1 MEEGKHINI
10 RKGVSQSPV
19 PELAARELYD
29 AIYQSDIAFAVFYCS
44 PNYDLDVLGA
54 ELTRHFGD
62 INLIGCTTAGEITPK
77 GYLHGSLTGVSI
89 ASHQFEAVIACI
101 DDLDNFGFAQGGE
114 LSHAI
119 LSRLRRGGN
128 PPSADNSFGFMLIDG
143 LCLREEIIASA
154 LHGALGEIPLFGG
167 SAGDGVGFRKTFVY
181 HDGEFR
187 EGRAVFSLIRT
198 SLPFMVFKSE
208 HFTATEEMLVVT
220 AAEVKHRIVYEF
232 NAEPAA
238 DEYARLLDMSVE
250 QLSPAVFATHPVVI
264 RIGGQNFVRSIQ
276 KVNPDHSLT
285 FYCAIDKGMVMRLA
299 RGGSLVDD
307 MEQMFEE
314 IRQKIGPPALVISC
328 DCILRRMEIE
338 QTGIHE
344 DINRL
349 AIANNMIGFST
360 YGEQF
365 NGMHV
370 NQTFTGVAIGAM
382 KMDKKNE

>member
-1 MEEGKHINI
+1 MVEGKHINI
-10 RKGVSQSPV
+10 RTGVSQSAD

-29 AIYQSDIAFAVFYCS
+29 AIYQSDITLAVFYCS
-44 PNYDLDVLGA
+44 PDYDLDALA
-54 ELTRHFGD
+54 SELARNFGD
-62 INLIGCTTAGEITPK
+62 INLIGCTTAGEITPN

-89 ASHQFEAVIACI
+89 ASEQFEVVTACI
-101 DDLDNFGFAQGGE
+101 DDLDNFGFSQGGE
-114 LSHAI
+114 LSQAM
-119 LSRLRRGGN
+119 LSRLGQDGKD
-128 PPSADNSFGFMLIDG
+128 PAVGNSFSFMLIDG
-143 LCLREEIIASA
+143 LCLREEIITSA

-167 SAGDGVGFRKTFVY
+167 SAGDGVSFRKTFVY
-181 HDGEFR
+181 HNGEFR
-187 EGRAVFSLIRT
+187 EGRAVFNLIRT

-220 AAEVKHRIVYEF
+220 AAEVKHRVVYEF

-238 DEYARLLDMSVE
+238 NEYARLLDMSVE

-276 KVNPDHSLT
+276 KVNPDQSLT

-314 IRQKIGPPALVISC
+314 IQKRIGPPALVISC

-382 KMDKKNE
+382 KIDEKNE